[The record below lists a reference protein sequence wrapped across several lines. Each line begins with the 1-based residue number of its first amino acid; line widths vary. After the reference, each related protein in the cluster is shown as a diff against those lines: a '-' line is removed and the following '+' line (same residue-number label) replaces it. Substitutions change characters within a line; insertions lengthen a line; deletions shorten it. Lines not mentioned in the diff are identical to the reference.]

1 MSNIPKELSIR
12 IDLTKIDKQFIWQ
25 GKDGQKFLELK
36 AKNTPDSQYGK
47 DYMVVQD
54 FGKEKRDQIKASGSE
69 WPKTPI
75 LGNAIAW
82 NINDGRKANYESQ
95 NAQSAAPTAP
105 QLTPQNNVDDDLP
118 F

>member
-1 MSNIPKELSIR
+1 MSNIPKEISFR
-12 IDLTKIDKQFIWQ
+12 IDLSKVLKEYIWQ

-47 DYMVVQD
+47 DYMIVQD
-54 FGKEKRDQIKASGSE
+54 FGKEDRDKIKASGGD

-75 LGNAIAW
+75 LGNGIAW
-82 NINDGRKANYESQ
+82 NINDGRKADYQ
-95 NAQSAAPTAP
+95 NDNAP
-105 QLTPQNNVDDDLP
+105 QKPQAATQNNVDDDLP